1 MNFINVEAIRQQLK
15 FSLLLL
21 KEEYLEKISDY
32 IKKKKK
38 KNENIILKYQ
48 TKSYCKISELW
59 SS

>member
-38 KNENIILKYQ
+38 KK
-48 TKSYCKISELW
+48 TKISY
-59 SS
+59 